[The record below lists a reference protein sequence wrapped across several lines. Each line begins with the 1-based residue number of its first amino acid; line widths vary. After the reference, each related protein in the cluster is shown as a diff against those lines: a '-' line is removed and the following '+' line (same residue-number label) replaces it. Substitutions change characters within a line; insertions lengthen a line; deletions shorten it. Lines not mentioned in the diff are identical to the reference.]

1 MTGELQKFLEGI
13 NLKKEEIWKQLYAEY
28 YSPLC
33 CYALKILK
41 DREQAADIVQGV
53 IAKLWESDVCFQDL
67 SSFRGYLYKSVYHN
81 CLQVLRNKNVED
93 AYLDKKDKDEDLT
106 DHGFLSALIEEEV
119 VRRLR
124 HLIQQLPGKKRE
136 VMLLCLEEKKVEEIS
151 KILGISINTVKK
163 HKKDAYQY
171 IREMLRPDIL
181 LLFFLYIKKRNL

>member
-13 NLKKEEIWKQLYAEY
+13 NLKKEEMWKQLYAEY

-33 CYALKILK
+33 CYALKILRE
-41 DREQAADIVQGV
+41 REQAADVVQGV

-67 SSFRGYLYKSVYHN
+67 PSFRGYLYKSVYHN

-93 AYLDKKDKDEDLT
+93 AYLDKKDKDEDFT
-106 DHGFLSALIEEEV
+106 DPGFLSALIEEEV

-151 KILGISINTVKK
+151 KMLGISINTVKK
-163 HKKDAYQY
+163 HKKEAYRY
-171 IREMLRPDIL
+171 IREMLRSDIL